1 MAQYA
6 NKVLCAED
14 SIFDS
19 LVITHGT
26 GESSLLFK
34 NSQKKI
40 NWLIMKVI
48 CLFGRYV
55 GGDGVLQ

>member
-26 GESSLLFK
+26 GESSLFE
-34 NSQKKI
+34 NSRKKI
-40 NWLIMKVI
+40 SRLMI
-48 CLFGRYV
+48 
-55 GGDGVLQ
+55 